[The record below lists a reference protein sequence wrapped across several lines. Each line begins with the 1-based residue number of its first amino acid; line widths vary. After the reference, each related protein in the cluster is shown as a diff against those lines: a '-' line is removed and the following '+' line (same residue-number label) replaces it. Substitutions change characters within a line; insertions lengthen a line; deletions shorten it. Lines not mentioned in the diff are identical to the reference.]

1 MIQSWLQ
8 EFIYLNTVNINYVQI
23 MQHLLSQVTS
33 KATSLGNLTIKMSYN
48 GVTKTEKP

>member
-8 EFIYLNTVNINYVQI
+8 EFIYLNTVNIIHVQI

-33 KATSLGNLTIKMSYN
+33 KASSLGNLTIKMSYN